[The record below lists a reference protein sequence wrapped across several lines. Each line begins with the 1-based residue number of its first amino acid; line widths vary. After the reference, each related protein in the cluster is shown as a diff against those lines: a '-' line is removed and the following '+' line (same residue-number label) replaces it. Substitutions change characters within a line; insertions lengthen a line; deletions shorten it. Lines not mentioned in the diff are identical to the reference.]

1 MVLVKSLIL
10 LAVFLSLSFMFSGL
24 EVALFTLKEREVR
37 NIHPKGLREWIRR
50 IRQNPNALLALL
62 LTANTATNAFASSLY
77 AILVPMVFHLTHEP
91 TRSIFEVATFTLI
104 LLIFS
109 EVSPKALALS
119 FPYHFAM
126 RFSGILWGVYYLLYP
141 LVWPVSKIMN
151 LFTRI
156 RFSPRLP
163 LTEEELMLIARSAP
177 APGLRLLE
185 KGLIFLN
192 HTVRDIATPR
202 VEIKALPIDATM
214 EQALDLFKTTRHS
227 RFPVYREKLDHIVG
241 IIEIPKMM
249 GVAPY
254 DPKRPIKGFLSRPVF
269 VPETMNLLELIH
281 VLDREGIG
289 LAVVI
294 DEYGGTSGV
303 VTWGDLMKF
312 FFGTIPEE
320 FEEEPELIKRVGEK
334 LYILPGDMTLTWF
347 REVTGID
354 LGTKGTLSS
363 FIIEQL
369 GRIPREGESVQV
381 GPVTFVILSKE
392 GGSIERVRVE
402 VR

>member
-10 LAVFLSLSFMFSGL
+10 LAAFLFLSFVFSGL

-37 NIHPKGLREWIRR
+37 RIHPRRLQVWVRAIRH
-50 IRQNPNALLALL
+50 NPNALLALL

-77 AILVPMVFHLTHEP
+77 AILVPMVFHIAQEP
-91 TRSIFEVATFTLI
+91 LRSIFEVATFTLI
-104 LLIFS
+104 LLVTS

-119 FPYHFAM
+119 FPYHFAT
-126 RFSGILWGVYYLLYP
+126 RFSGILWIVYYLLYP
-141 LVWPVSKIMN
+141 LVWPVSKVMN
-151 LFTRI
+151 LFTRF

-202 VEIKALPIDATM
+202 VEVKALPIDATM
-214 EQALDLFKTTRHS
+214 EEALDLFKTTRHS
-227 RFPVYREKLDHIVG
+227 RFPVYRDRLDQVVG

-249 GVAPY
+249 SVTPY
-254 DPKRPIKGFLSRPVF
+254 DPQKPIKGFLSRPVF

-281 VLDREGIG
+281 VFDREGIA
-289 LAVVI
+289 LAVVV
-294 DEYGGTSGV
+294 DEYGGTAGV
-303 VTWGDLMKF
+303 VTWGDLIKF

-347 REVTGID
+347 REITGID

-363 FIIEQL
+363 FMIERL
-369 GRIPREGESVQV
+369 GRIPREGESLQV
-381 GPVTFVILSKE
+381 GPVTFVVLAKE